1 MKFHSPAI
9 PGPLGLLA
17 WARLFAGAAA
27 LLLSAPATQAN
38 SCKLK
43 KDLPNKSLI
52 ITATIT
58 NNPYHTEAYDKEY
71 QVKLLNNGE
80 DIQIFTNGTEVASFS
95 SEYGDDATVPELELQ
110 DYFAAICNAGPG
122 QFQSSFGRGRAIAQ
136 SGSSAQDSLSG
147 QTKGRVAIAD
157 FNGDGVTDSAA
168 IGSTGILVTLFSTSG
183 TVLSTATYPVAGIS
197 TSIVA
202 ADFNGDG
209 KIDLAVTQNDPSG
222 PGNIAVL
229 LGKGDGSFGPA
240 AKFPTG
246 PFAFYLTTGDFNGDG
261 FPDLAVTNVPSTGP
275 PGAGTGAVAVLL
287 GKGDGTFAPAVSYPV
302 GPLPVTIV
310 AADFNGDGRVDLAAL
325 DSQTGIVNL
334 VNKVWVLLGK
344 GDGTFQPAIST
355 PTGTGSGYLQYADLN
370 HDGKMDLVVADQSAS
385 AVAIM
390 LGNGDGTFQ
399 PAAEYVMAAQPVSIA
414 PVPFP
419 NGVTALWTTDNIS
432 GSDFIFFV
440 PPDGTI
446 PNPQLQFIGKGPVSV
461 AAADLNGD
469 RQPDLAIADPE
480 SGNIYVKLATGNGQF
495 GNAIAYPL
503 GSQPSALAIADLNG
517 DGKPDVIAADSS
529 GLDVLLGNG
538 NGTLGAVKTF
548 PAGGSLSSL
557 AVADF
562 NSDGKP
568 DVASA
573 NAAAGAVSLFLGTG
587 DGAFQNAR
595 AIPLPGGLAPSS
607 VVSGDFNGD
616 GKPDLVVALGQDFM
630 PGALAVLLGKGDGTF
645 QAPVNIALPGP
656 ILGKLAVGD
665 FNGDGH
671 LDIVAAV
678 QASPGSNQIVV
689 LLGNGNGSFQTPLLT
704 KTATGAP
711 MIAVTDLDGDGKQDL
726 LLADCCGLAEAS
738 LMIGNG
744 DGTFQPEVNFPSGPD
759 PKGIAVADFDGDGKP
774 DFAIIGQVQSPDRG
788 TLAIVI
794 NHLAAAPPAATAT
807 VISAANPAAA
817 ALAPG
822 SLASAYGSDLAKG
835 TPGGTSLPL
844 PTSFG
849 GTTVS
854 LVDSAGKQFQAPL
867 LYVSAGQ
874 VNFLVPSGLATGTA
888 QFTITSGDGT
898 VSTAGAQIAAVAPGL
913 FTLNTANLAAA
924 GAVRVSPDGTQT
936 PEQVFAVSAGAVVA
950 NPISLGSASDQVYLT
965 LYGTGLQAAG
975 TSGVQV
981 TIAGTNAP
989 VQYAGPQGG
998 FAGLGPGK
1006 HSPPPLPRRRRRRHH
1021 TTHRIG
1027 HSREPHPHRYP
1038 MTVRFRQPIAIRHCF
1053 R

>member
-1 MKFHSPAI
+1 MKLHCFPI
-9 PGPLGLLA
+9 PRLPGLRRA
-17 WARLFAGAAA
+17 TAAA
-27 LLLSAPATQAN
+27 LFLSALSVPPIRAN
-38 SCKLK
+38 SCTLK

-71 QVKLLNNGE
+71 QVRLLNNGE

-95 SEYGDDATVPELELQ
+95 SEYGDDATVPQLELQ
-110 DYFAAICNAGPG
+110 DYFDAICNAGPG
-122 QFQSSFGRGRAIAQ
+122 QFQSLPSRGEGAFFVP

-147 QTKGRVAIAD
+147 QTKGRIAVAD

-168 IGSTGILVTLFSTSG
+168 IGPTGILVTLFSTSG
-183 TVLSTATYPVAGIS
+183 TVLLTATYSVPGIS
-197 TSIVA
+197 SSIVA

-209 KIDLAVTQNDPSG
+209 KIDLAFTQNDPSG
-222 PGNIAVL
+222 PGNVAVL
-229 LGKGDGSFGPA
+229 LGKGDGSFAPP
-240 AKFPTG
+240 AKFPSG

-261 FPDLAVTNVPSTGP
+261 LADLAITNVPVTGP
-275 PGAGTGAVAVLL
+275 PGAGTGVIAVLL

-310 AADFNGDGRVDLAAL
+310 AADFNGDGKLDLAAL
-325 DSQTGIVNL
+325 DSQTGIANV

-355 PTGTGSGYLQYADLN
+355 PTGTGAAYLQYADLN
-370 HDGKMDLVVADQSAS
+370 HDGKMDLVIADESAS

-390 LGNGDGTFQ
+390 MGNGDGTFQ
-399 PAAEYVMAAQPVSIA
+399 AAAEYVMSAQPASIA

-419 NGVTALWTTDNIS
+419 NGVTALWTTDNVS
-432 GSDFIFFV
+432 ASDFIFFV

-446 PNPQLQFIGKGPVSV
+446 PNPQLQFIGKGPAFV

-480 SGNIYVKLATGNGQF
+480 SGNIYVKLATGKGQF
-495 GNAIAYPL
+495 GNPVAYSL
-503 GSQPSALAIADLNG
+503 GSQPNALAIADLNG

-548 PAGGSLSSL
+548 STGGSLSSL
-557 AVADF
+557 AIADF
-562 NSDGKP
+562 NSDGKL

-573 NAAAGAVSLFLGTG
+573 NASAGAVSLFLGTG
-587 DGAFQNAR
+587 DGAFQSAR

-630 PGALAVLLGKGDGTF
+630 PGAFAVLLGKGDGTF
-645 QAPVNIALPGP
+645 QSPANIALPGP

-665 FNGDGH
+665 FNGDGR
-671 LDIVAAV
+671 LDIAAAV

-689 LLGNGNGSFQTPLLT
+689 LLGNGNGSFQTSLLT
-704 KTATGAP
+704 KTVTAAP
-711 MIAVTDLDGDGKQDL
+711 MIAVTDFDGDGKQDL

-774 DFAIIGQVQSPDRG
+774 DFALIGQVQSPDRG

-794 NHLAAAPPAATAT
+794 NHLAATPVSATAT
-807 VISAANPAAA
+807 VISAANPAAN

-835 TPGGTSLPL
+835 TPGATSLPL
-844 PTSFG
+844 PTTFG

-867 LYVSAGQ
+867 IYVSAGQ
-874 VNFLVPSGLATGTA
+874 VNFLVPSGVATGTA
-888 QFTITSGDGT
+888 QFTIASGDGT
-898 VSTAGAQIAAVAPGL
+898 VSSASVQIAAVAPGL
-913 FTLNTANLAAA
+913 FTLNTANLAASA
-924 GAVRVSPDGTQT
+924 AVRVSPDGTQT
-936 PEQVFAVSAGAVVA
+936 PEPVFTLASGGAVVA
-950 NPISLGSASDQVYLT
+950 NPIDLGSASDQIYLT

-975 TSGVQV
+975 TSGVKV

-989 VQYAGPQGG
+989 VQYAGPQGS
-998 FAGLGPGK
+998 FAGLDQVNVLLP
-1006 HSPPPLPRRRRRRHH
+1006 HSLAGAGDVLIQLTASGISANPAHI
-1021 TTHRIG
+1021 TI
-1027 HSREPHPHRYP
+1027 
-1038 MTVRFRQPIAIRHCF
+1038 Q
-1053 R
+1053 